1 MTTPL
6 TIVVCR
12 SRGEDPLRRD
22 VAQALADAL
31 GALPGAN
38 VVELPHLYDLAPDG
52 PAVTRL
58 RSIEGDLLV
67 FAWLYPRAAFW
78 VLDANGVRGQLGVS
92 PLAPNETPAARR
104 DVTVETSARTIWC
117 VDLRTQSRVE
127 PIVAEAERL
136 LGVGGLARAASAQQR
151 TNVSE
156 PPVARWMP
164 VIDYAR
170 CTNCLECLN
179 FCLFGVFGLDH
190 DDLILVEE
198 PDACRAGC
206 PACSRICPT
215 DAILFPQHADRA
227 IAGDAAAPAGPK
239 LKLAQLVAGL
249 SAEQLA
255 ELERRQAALAS
266 ADDPLARLVD
276 AVERMEEERMKDE
289 G

>member
-6 TIVVCR
+6 TIAVCR

-22 VAQALADAL
+22 LTQSLADAL
-31 GALPGAN
+31 AALPGAN

-52 PAVTRL
+52 PAVARL
-58 RSIEGDLLV
+58 RSVAGELLV

-78 VLDANGVRGQLGVS
+78 VLDANGVRGQLGLS
-92 PLAPNETPAARR
+92 PLAPNETAVTRR
-104 DVTVETSARTIWC
+104 NVDHETPLRTIWC
-117 VDLRTQSRVE
+117 VDLRTQPRVE
-127 PIVAEAERL
+127 PLVAEAERL
-136 LGVGGLARAASAQQR
+136 LGLSGRARVPQR
-151 TNVSE
+151 ANVAES
-156 PPVARWMP
+156 PVTRWLP

-206 PACSRICPT
+206 PACSRICPA
-215 DAILFPQHADRA
+215 DAILFPQHADPT
-227 IAGDAAAPAGPK
+227 IAGDSAAPAGPK
-239 LKLAQLVAGL
+239 LKLAQLAAGL

-255 ELERRQAALAS
+255 ELERRQASLAG
-266 ADDPLARLVD
+266 ADDPLSRLVD
-276 AVERMEEERMKDE
+276 AVDRMEEERMKDE

>member
-1 MTTPL
+1 VRGPL

-22 VAQALADAL
+22 VVQSLADAL
-31 GALPGAN
+31 AALPGAI

-52 PAVTRL
+52 PAATRL
-58 RSIEGDLLV
+58 RNVAGDLLV

-78 VLDANGVRGQLGVS
+78 VLDAHGVRGQLGATS
-92 PLAPNETPAARR
+92 LASNETAAAGRNADR
-104 DVTVETSARTIWC
+104 ETSARTIWC

-127 PIVAEAERL
+127 PCVAEAKRL
-136 LGVGGLARAASAQQR
+136 LGLSGR
-151 TNVSE
+151 TSVPERTDVAES
-156 PPVARWMP
+156 PAARWLP

-190 DDLILVEE
+190 DDRILVEE

-206 PACSRICPT
+206 PACSRICPA
-215 DAILFPQHADRA
+215 DAILFPQHADPV
-227 IAGDAAAPAGPK
+227 IAGDNAAPTGPK
-239 LKLAQLVAGL
+239 LNLAQLVAGV

-255 ELERRQAALAS
+255 ELQRRQAALAG

-276 AVERMEEERMKDE
+276 AVEKMEEERTKDE